1 MAWTQAELQNFQ
13 MVQFRFNEQSRRI
26 KAERAAKGLD
36 LPVQHE
42 SDDEA
47 RISSRE
53 VADAYFKAM
62 GYTPE
67 YIKRLTTQI
76 AGCYRKLDTDRL

>member
-1 MAWTQAELQNFQ
+1 MAWTDAHLFEFHIA
-13 MVQFRFNEQSRRI
+13 QFRFGEESRRVR
-26 KAERAAKGLD
+26 AQRAAKGLD

-67 YIKRLTTQI
+67 YIERLTTQI